1 MAFRPFMDEGP
12 FCFSVNKKTKQIME
26 AILMK
31 KLVFVGAGSMAEA
44 MISGIGASGLLPG
57 EQIWVTNK
65 QDTDRLK
72 TLEQKYEIKATYD
85 YGMLFKDAD
94 AVVLAM
100 KPKDAAA
107 AIGEIKSYLS
117 EGMLVISVL
126 AGVSVDAIESA
137 AEKSLAVVRAMPNT
151 SAAIGKS
158 ATALAVNSHVN
169 ETQKLQVQELF
180 NTVGLTT
187 IVEEYQLDAVTGLS
201 GSGPAYIYYLVEA
214 MEKSAAE
221 IGLEKQTAK
230 QLIIQTL
237 LGAAEM
243 LTKSDKEPAQLRFE
257 VTSPGGTTEAGISVL
272 EQHGVQS
279 AFVSCIKEATAQ
291 SKRLGHL
298 LGNELAATNRP
309 L

>member
-1 MAFRPFMDEGP
+1 MKGLFVF
-12 FCFSVNKKTKQIME
+12 FLKKKNME

-57 EQIWVTNK
+57 DQIWVTNK
-65 QDTDRLK
+65 QDANRLN
-72 TLEQKYEIKATYD
+72 TLEQRYGVKTTYD
-85 YGMLFKDAD
+85 YDELFSDVD

-107 AIGEIKSYLS
+107 AIEDIKFYLA

-126 AGVSVDAIESA
+126 AGVSIEAIEA
-137 AEKSLAVVRAMPNT
+137 ASGKSLAVARAMPNT

-158 ATALAVNSHVN
+158 ATALAVNEHV
-169 ETQKLQVQELF
+169 TGMQKMLVKELF
-180 NTVGLTT
+180 NTVGLTA
-187 IVEEYQLDAVTGLS
+187 IVAECQLDAVTGLS

-221 IGLEKQTAK
+221 IGLEKHTAK

-243 LTKSDKEPAQLRFE
+243 LTKSDKEPAQLRFD
-257 VTSPGGTTEAGISVL
+257 VTSPGGTTEAGISIL

-279 AFVSCIKEATAQ
+279 AFISCIKEATAQ

-298 LGNELAATNRP
+298 LGNEIAAANRP

>member
-1 MAFRPFMDEGP
+1 
-12 FCFSVNKKTKQIME
+12 
-26 AILMK
+26 MK

-57 EQIWVTNK
+57 EHMWITNR
-65 QDTDRLK
+65 QDMERLDLLNQRYGVK
-72 TLEQKYEIKATYD
+72 TTYD
-85 YGMLFKDAD
+85 YDELFHEAD

-100 KPKDAAA
+100 KPKDAQA
-107 AIGEIKSYLS
+107 AIEEIKSYLA

-126 AGVSVDAIESA
+126 AGVSIAAIEA
-137 AEKSLAVVRAMPNT
+137 ASGKSLAVVRAMPNT
-151 SAAIGKS
+151 SAAVGKS
-158 ATALAVNSHVN
+158 ATALAVNS
-169 ETQKLQVQELF
+169 QVSESQRSLVTELF
-180 NTVGLTT
+180 NTIGQTAN
-187 IVEEYQLDAVTGLS
+187 VEEAHLDAVTGLS

-243 LTKSDKEPAQLRFE
+243 LSTSDKEPSQLRFE
-257 VTSPGGTTEAGISVL
+257 VTSPGGTTEAGISIL
-272 EQHGVQS
+272 EQHGVQN
-279 AFVSCIKEATAQ
+279 ALISCIKEATAQ

-298 LGNELAATNRP
+298 LESKLTADNRSI
-309 L
+309 

>member
-12 FCFSVNKKTKQIME
+12 FCFLKTVNTNLME
-26 AILMK
+26 ANLMK

-44 MISGIGASGLLPG
+44 MISGIGASGLLPR
-57 EQIWVTNK
+57 EQIWATNK
-65 QDTDRLK
+65 QDADRLK
-72 TLEQKYEIKATYD
+72 ILKQRYGITTTYNL
-85 YGMLFKDAD
+85 GQLFENAD
-94 AVVLAM
+94 AIVLAM
-100 KPKDAAA
+100 KPKDAAI
-107 AIGEIKSYLS
+107 AINEIKHYLTN
-117 EGMLVISVL
+117 GMLVISVL
-126 AGVSVDAIESA
+126 AGVAIEAIESA
-137 AEKSLAVVRAMPNT
+137 AEKSLAVARAMPNT

-158 ATALAVNSHVN
+158 ATALAVNSHVS
-169 ETQKLQVQELF
+169 EAQRILVQKLF
-180 NTVGLTT
+180 NTIGLTT

-243 LTKSDKEPAQLRFE
+243 LTQSDKEPSQLRFE

-272 EQHGVQS
+272 ERHGVQS

-291 SKRLGHL
+291 SKKLGTL
-298 LGNELAATNRP
+298 LGNELAAGNRH

>member
-1 MAFRPFMDEGP
+1 MKGLFVF
-12 FCFSVNKKTKQIME
+12 FLKKKNME

-57 EQIWVTNK
+57 DQIWVTNK
-65 QDTDRLK
+65 QDVNRLH
-72 TLEQKYEIKATYD
+72 TLEQRYGVKTTYD
-85 YGMLFKDAD
+85 YDELFSDVD

-107 AIGEIKSYLS
+107 AIEDIKFYLA

-126 AGVSVDAIESA
+126 AGVSIEAIEA
-137 AEKSLAVVRAMPNT
+137 ASGKSLAVARAMPNT

-158 ATALAVNSHVN
+158 ATALAVNEHV
-169 ETQKLQVQELF
+169 TGMQKMLVKELF
-180 NTVGLTT
+180 NTVGLTA
-187 IVEEYQLDAVTGLS
+187 IVAECQLDAVTGLS

-221 IGLEKQTAK
+221 IGLEKHTAK

-243 LTKSDKEPAQLRFE
+243 LTKSDKEPAQLRFD
-257 VTSPGGTTEAGISVL
+257 VTSPGGTTEAGISIL

-279 AFVSCIKEATAQ
+279 AFISCIKEATAQ

-298 LGNELAATNRP
+298 LGNEIAAANRP

>member
-1 MAFRPFMDEGP
+1 
-12 FCFSVNKKTKQIME
+12 
-26 AILMK
+26 MK

-72 TLEQKYEIKATYD
+72 ALEQKYRIKRTYD
-85 YGMLFKDAD
+85 HGELFENAD
-94 AVVLAM
+94 GIVLAM

-107 AIGEIKSYLS
+107 AIEEIKPYLT

-126 AGVSVDAIESA
+126 AGVSIEAIEA
-137 AEKSLAVVRAMPNT
+137 AAGKALAVARAMPNT

-158 ATALAVNSHVN
+158 ATALAVNSKVT
-169 ETQKLQVQELF
+169 ETQKTKVKELF
-180 NTVGLTT
+180 DTVGLTT
-187 IVEEYQLDAVTGLS
+187 FVEEYQLDAVTGLS

-214 MEKSAAE
+214 MEKSAEE
-221 IGLEKQTAK
+221 IGLEKRTAK
-230 QLIIQTL
+230 ELIIQTL

-257 VTSPGGTTEAGISVL
+257 VTSPGGTTEAGISIL
-272 EQHGVQS
+272 EQHGVQT

-291 SKRLGHL
+291 SKRLGHM
-298 LGNELAATNRP
+298 LGNEMAAGTPP

>member
-1 MAFRPFMDEGP
+1 
-12 FCFSVNKKTKQIME
+12 
-26 AILMK
+26 MK

-57 EQIWVTNK
+57 EQIWATNK

-72 TLEQKYEIKATYD
+72 SLEQKYGIKATYD
-85 YGMLFKDAD
+85 LEMLFKDAD
-94 AVVLAM
+94 AIVLAM

-107 AIGEIKSYLS
+107 AVGEIKSYLP
-117 EGMLVISVL
+117 EGMLIISVL
-126 AGVSVDAIESA
+126 AGVSIAAIETA
-137 AEKSLAVVRAMPNT
+137 AEKSLAVARAMPNT

-158 ATALAVNSHVN
+158 ATALAVNSNVS
-169 ETQKLQVQELF
+169 EAQKMLIQELF
-180 NTVGLTT
+180 NTIGLTT

-214 MEKSAAE
+214 MEQSAAE
-221 IGLEKQTAK
+221 IGLDKQTAK

-257 VTSPGGTTEAGISVL
+257 VTSPGGTTEAGIGIL

-279 AFVSCIKEATAQ
+279 AFISCIKEATAQ
-291 SKRLGHL
+291 SRRLGHL
-298 LGNELAATNRP
+298 LGNELAAANRP

>member
-1 MAFRPFMDEGP
+1 
-12 FCFSVNKKTKQIME
+12 ME
-26 AILMK
+26 AILVK

-57 EQIWVTNK
+57 EKIWVTNK
-65 QDTDRLK
+65 QDTNRLK
-72 TLEQKYEIKATYD
+72 TLEQKYGINTTYD
-85 YGMLFKDAD
+85 SGMLFKDAD

-100 KPKDAAA
+100 KPKDAAS
-107 AIGEIKSYLS
+107 AIEEIKSYLP
-117 EGMLVISVL
+117 EGTLVISVL
-126 AGVSVDAIESA
+126 AGVSIETIESA
-137 AEKSLAVVRAMPNT
+137 AGKSLAVARAMPNT

-158 ATALAVNSHVN
+158 ATALAVNSLVN
-169 ETQKLQVQELF
+169 EAQKTLVQELF
-180 NTVGLTT
+180 NTIGLTT
-187 IVEEYQLDAVTGLS
+187 NVEEYQLDAVTGLS

-257 VTSPGGTTEAGISVL
+257 VTSPGGTTEAGISIL
-272 EQHGVQS
+272 EQHGVQT

-291 SKRLGHL
+291 SKRLGQL
-298 LGNELAATNRP
+298 LGNELAAANRP

>member
-1 MAFRPFMDEGP
+1 VFNRA
-12 FCFSVNKKTKQIME
+12 KKKNME

-57 EQIWVTNK
+57 EQMWVTNK
-65 QDTDRLK
+65 QDTNRLK
-72 TLEQKYEIKATYD
+72 TLEQKYGIRATYD
-85 YGMLFKDAD
+85 YGELFYDAD

-107 AIGEIKSYLS
+107 AIEEIKAYLTD
-117 EGMLVISVL
+117 GILIISVL
-126 AGVSVDAIESA
+126 AGVSTEAIEA
-137 AEKSLAVVRAMPNT
+137 AAGKSLAVARAMPNT

-158 ATALAVNSHVN
+158 ATALAVNEHV
-169 ETQKLQVQELF
+169 TGMQKMLVKELF
-180 NTVGLTT
+180 NTVGLTA
-187 IVEEYQLDAVTGLS
+187 IVKETQLDAVTGLS

-243 LTKSDKEPAQLRFE
+243 LAKSDKGPAQLRLE
-257 VTSPGGTTEAGISVL
+257 VTSPGGTTEAGISIL
-272 EQHGVQS
+272 EQYSVQS
-279 AFVSCIKEATAQ
+279 AFISCIKEATAQ

-298 LGNELAATNRP
+298 LGNEIAAANRP

>member
-1 MAFRPFMDEGP
+1 MKGLFVF
-12 FCFSVNKKTKQIME
+12 FIKKKNME

-44 MISGIGASGLLPG
+44 MISGIGANGLLPG
-57 EQIWVTNK
+57 DQIWVTNK
-65 QDTDRLK
+65 QDANRLN
-72 TLEQKYEIKATYD
+72 TLEQRYGVKTTYD
-85 YGMLFKDAD
+85 YDELFSDVD

-107 AIGEIKSYLS
+107 AIEDIKFYLA

-126 AGVSVDAIESA
+126 AGVSIEAIEA
-137 AEKSLAVVRAMPNT
+137 ASGKSLAVARAMPNT

-158 ATALAVNSHVN
+158 ATALAVNEHV
-169 ETQKLQVQELF
+169 TGMQKMLVKELF
-180 NTVGLTT
+180 NTVGLTA
-187 IVEEYQLDAVTGLS
+187 IVAECQLDAVTGLS

-221 IGLEKQTAK
+221 IGLEKHTAK

-243 LTKSDKEPAQLRFE
+243 LTKSDKEPAQLRFD
-257 VTSPGGTTEAGISVL
+257 VTSPGGTTEAGISIL

-279 AFVSCIKEATAQ
+279 AFISCIKEATAQ

-298 LGNELAATNRP
+298 LGNEIAAANRP

>member
-1 MAFRPFMDEGP
+1 
-12 FCFSVNKKTKQIME
+12 
-26 AILMK
+26 MK

-72 TLEQKYEIKATYD
+72 ALEQKYRIKRTYD
-85 YGMLFKDAD
+85 HGELFENAD
-94 AVVLAM
+94 GIVLAM

-107 AIGEIKSYLS
+107 AIEEIKPYLT

-126 AGVSVDAIESA
+126 AGVSIEAIEA
-137 AEKSLAVVRAMPNT
+137 AAGKALAVARAMPNT

-158 ATALAVNSHVN
+158 ATALAVNTKVN
-169 ETQKLQVQELF
+169 ETQKTKVKELF
-180 NTVGLTT
+180 DTVGLTT
-187 IVEEYQLDAVTGLS
+187 FVEEYQLDAVTGLS

-214 MEKSAAE
+214 MEKSADE
-221 IGLEKQTAK
+221 IGLEKRTAK
-230 QLIIQTL
+230 ELIIQTL

-257 VTSPGGTTEAGISVL
+257 VTSPGGTTEAGISIL
-272 EQHGVQS
+272 EQHGVQT

-291 SKRLGHL
+291 SKRLGHM
-298 LGNELAATNRP
+298 LGNEMAAGTRP

>member
-1 MAFRPFMDEGP
+1 
-12 FCFSVNKKTKQIME
+12 ME

-57 EQIWVTNK
+57 NQIWVTNK
-65 QDTDRLK
+65 QDTDRLQK
-72 TLEQKYEIKATYD
+72 LKQKYGIKPTYD
-85 YGMLFKDAD
+85 LRELFEKAD

-100 KPKDAAA
+100 KPKDAAS
-107 AIGEIKSYLS
+107 AIEEIKTYLS

-126 AGVSVDAIESA
+126 AGVAIEAIEA
-137 AEKSLAVVRAMPNT
+137 AAGKSLAVARAMPNT

-158 ATALAVNSHVN
+158 ATALAVNAHVS
-169 ETQKLQVQELF
+169 EAQKTVVKELF
-180 NTVGLTT
+180 NTVGLST
-187 IVEEYQLDAVTGLS
+187 IVEEKQLDAVTGLS

-221 IGLEKQTAK
+221 IGLEKQIAK

-243 LTKSDKEPAQLRFE
+243 LAKSDKEPAQLRFE
-257 VTSPGGTTEAGISVL
+257 VTSPGGTTEAGINIL

-279 AFVSCIKEATAQ
+279 AFISCIKEATAQ

-298 LGNELAATNRP
+298 LGNELAAANRP